1 MFQTE
6 RIKNIDFAAI
16 RRLILVDTRQPGRI
30 GKFSEVAGRPEVEL
44 HIYDHHPPSP
54 EDLRGRVEVIRET
67 GATITILAAILR
79 ERSVPLTSEEAT
91 VMAVGLY
98 EDTGSFTFS
107 STTPE
112 DLETAAF
119 LLSKGANLNIVSS
132 LITRELTADQVALLN
147 ELIQTATRHTVQGL
161 EVVVAK
167 ASSDKYVGDFAF
179 LVHKLKDMENLNVL
193 FALAQMEDRVYL
205 VARSRIEEVNVG
217 EIAAAFGGG
226 GHATAAAATIREM
239 NLGQAEKKLLDFLEK
254 RIHPIRFAR
263 ELMSFPVKTVP
274 AVETIEHAGELLTR
288 YNINVLPVTENG
300 RLAGLISRQIIE
312 KAAFHGFKDSPV
324 RDYMSTEFATVSPT
338 TPLPKVQD
346 LIVGN
351 NQRFLPVLEKT
362 KLVGAI
368 TRTDLLRWLYTRSD
382 QLAGPMAEPDF
393 FSAKEPR
400 RRGIGK
406 IMEERLPDGVLSLL
420 KEIGGIAQDLDLQVY
435 AVGGFVRDLLLRT
448 ENFDIDMVVEGDAI
462 LLARA
467 IAGETKGD
475 LKVHKKFGTATVM
488 VPGGYRL
495 DLATARLEYYEYP
508 AALPRVEHSS
518 IKLDLYRRDF
528 TVNALAIHVNP
539 QHFGELID
547 FFGGQ
552 KDLKERVI
560 RVLHNLSFVEDPTR
574 VFRALR
580 FEQRIGFQ
588 IAKQTHTLM
597 ENAVRMQLFG
607 RLSGRRLFRELVLC
621 LSEEKP
627 WPVLKRLGDY
637 GLLKFFHPGL
647 KADRTMETRF
657 QRLEGVVSWYRL
669 LFTGEKIEPWKVGFL
684 ALVEGLAEKE
694 IEGLLGRFSLPEKFR
709 ASFLPQKRMVQ
720 QAVKRLSSPPAPL
733 RSEIYFLLKP
743 LPTEFLLYAMGKTG
757 SEAVKKSIS
766 LYFTE
771 LKRVK
776 ISLTGQDLK
785 RMGFIPGPI
794 YSEILQAVLRAR
806 IEGKLV
812 SRQEELD
819 FVLKRFKPSK
829 RLGRKRPPHAV
840 KRSRGLRR
848 RRLRPAEDAGFQPG
862 CGFGRMG
869 DPPGR
874 SYKSAKN
881 KREGRFHA
889 QGTSPKRNA
898 PYRKTSPGKSGGC
911 AGQLETP
918 PGGIRVF
925 LLCRRLARPDDGVH
939 QHRDHSGE
947 HPG

>member
-1 MFQTE
+1 MEVITTHINADFDSLASMLAAKKLYPDAVLVFPGSTEKNLRDFFIQSTFYVFQTE
-6 RIKNIDFAAI
+6 RIKNIDLAAI

-132 LITRELTADQVALLN
+132 LITRELTADQISLLN

-179 LVHKLKDMENLNVL
+179 LVHKLKDMENINVL

-274 AVETIEHAGELLTR
+274 ALETIEHAGELLTR

-420 KEIGGIAQDLDLQVY
+420 KRHRG
-435 AVGGFVRDLLLRT
+435 
-448 ENFDIDMVVEGDAI
+448 EG
-462 LLARA
+462 
-467 IAGETKGD
+467 
-475 LKVHKKFGTATVM
+475 
-488 VPGGYRL
+488 
-495 DLATARLEYYEYP
+495 
-508 AALPRVEHSS
+508 
-518 IKLDLYRRDF
+518 
-528 TVNALAIHVNP
+528 
-539 QHFGELID
+539 
-547 FFGGQ
+547 
-552 KDLKERVI
+552 
-560 RVLHNLSFVEDPTR
+560 
-574 VFRALR
+574 
-580 FEQRIGFQ
+580 
-588 IAKQTHTLM
+588 
-597 ENAVRMQLFG
+597 
-607 RLSGRRLFRELVLC
+607 
-621 LSEEKP
+621 
-627 WPVLKRLGDY
+627 
-637 GLLKFFHPGL
+637 
-647 KADRTMETRF
+647 
-657 QRLEGVVSWYRL
+657 
-669 LFTGEKIEPWKVGFL
+669 
-684 ALVEGLAEKE
+684 
-694 IEGLLGRFSLPEKFR
+694 
-709 ASFLPQKRMVQ
+709 
-720 QAVKRLSSPPAPL
+720 
-733 RSEIYFLLKP
+733 
-743 LPTEFLLYAMGKTG
+743 
-757 SEAVKKSIS
+757 
-766 LYFTE
+766 
-771 LKRVK
+771 
-776 ISLTGQDLK
+776 
-785 RMGFIPGPI
+785 PGPGP
-794 YSEILQAVLRAR
+794 A
-806 IEGKLV
+806 
-812 SRQEELD
+812 
-819 FVLKRFKPSK
+819 
-829 RLGRKRPPHAV
+829 
-840 KRSRGLRR
+840 GLRR
-848 RRLRPAEDAGFQPG
+848 RRVRARPAPADGKFRHRHG
-862 CGFGRMG
+862 GGRG
-869 DPPGR
+869 RHPPGPGAGR
-874 SYKSAKN
+874 GDERGSESTQKIRDRDGDGSRGIPAGPGDGPAGILRIPGRLAPRGAQLHQARPLPEGLYRQRPGHP
-881 KREGRFHA
+881 REPAAFR
-889 QGTSPKRNA
+889 GTHRLS
-898 PYRKTSPGKSGGC
+898 SGG
-911 AGQLETP
+911 
-918 PGGIRVF
+918 
-925 LLCRRLARPDDGVH
+925 RRT
-939 QHRDHSGE
+939 
-947 HPG
+947 